1 MKSQQNQGFENAK
14 STFVQFDGGLNLN
27 DDPIVIQP
35 PQTTTATNVWYATP
49 GQVRSLPPFI
59 QGQFSN
65 FNFTNTYA
73 VYPRDV
79 QEPFTTGDVLAL
91 AEIPDVDWRQNST
104 LPATLTAPFLVTGSA
119 KGASRQHSTS
129 PLYPINI
136 RQKLTYTPDSI
147 PPASVTSPMLS
158 MASNAGWGVLVT
170 STNSGTA
177 VTASL
182 SIVDAS
188 ANTVSEIPFVISYT
202 ASVLQYD
209 IVEFAGNPGIFL
221 FAYVS
226 TSGSIAT
233 VNFLRINKTAAGALA
248 STSLGTATLTNT
260 TTPVVGIP
268 VTPSWQLVSAT
279 SATYFACNGVA
290 AGNNVILRQV
300 NTGALGTTF
309 TLTTTSTNPGTALGA
324 WVDDTGAFVFVA
336 YNGQANNADARVV
349 MFNTSTN
356 AFGTP
361 AGVAITNASTII
373 QLTGYA
379 KNGICTIWGCS
390 SRASATNTSPF
401 PNPIWSLS
409 IRSATYTYSFPTITQ
424 ASSNG
429 NAGGFYLYQA
439 TGICLA
445 SRAANLLPN
454 STSGVVLART
464 GSVDPNTTVATQYAQ
479 PTYVFVDH
487 LCRVVGALPTGQAP
501 ADTSLYTPL
510 GASFNVDQQMLPA
523 VPKLSNP
530 NAASMLEYIFPI
542 WQPVVEGFNAGP
554 YTAAQLNNGGAF
566 TVGGF
571 GPPNIVQYRVQLI
584 SATLAANLSTSSAV
598 TAGRSQVFSGLL
610 PLLFDGRSVSEAGWI
625 NAPHWPVAGTA
636 TGTITLPAG
645 TYLYRAIYRWFDAA
659 GQIHR
664 SSPSPALS
672 VTVPVGGVNV
682 QNILVP
688 NPPFTARLSNA
699 GGTVPGS
706 GLGIEL
712 YRTDAGGTTFY
723 LVGSANAVQAQSQ
736 IAGANFSLNSFYTNF
751 ADSTPPTTSS
761 AFGVAFPAYW
771 QSHYQ
776 SSQLPNFVWQC
787 SSQGRHFALACVDG
801 SYRVYFSNVWSPGI
815 APEWSVTGYVQ
826 VPPELGD
833 CRSMAPLDDKILI
846 FATRG
851 VGVFNGQGPG
861 TAPGSNGI
869 DLDVGVG
876 FSLVVPIPNSSGVQG
891 SGCPVTLPTGV
902 MYQAAEGF
910 SMIGRGLEVDHEVGA
925 PVEVLTGYYG
935 TAGTQFATGNV
946 LPEMTAVV
954 FTNPSGD
961 ALVFD
966 YQSKKWST
974 WRATDTGPIAG
985 IVQRQDGTIYAAQQ
999 LVSGATLP
1007 TNYTAKGVSVNN
1019 GISVLYQPGASLPS
1033 QTNFTLPNMVVETP
1047 WLNVGEVPGG
1057 EGAAWEALLLGQY
1070 FSPHILQVEIAT
1082 NFGDYGNVANYI
1094 TQFPVSTDP
1103 KPYQFRIRTPNG
1115 ARVFSIR
1122 YRITLLP
1129 PAVAPVSVISD
1140 YARITGLMVFSG
1152 SMQGNSRLGYGV
1164 SR

>member
-35 PQTTTATNVWYATP
+35 PQTTTATNVWYSTP

-73 VYPRDV
+73 VFPRDV

-91 AEIPDVDWRQNST
+91 AEVPDVDWRQNTT

-136 RQKLTYTPDSI
+136 RQKLTFTPDLAA
-147 PPASVTSPMLS
+147 PASTVSPLLV
-158 MASNAGWGVLVT
+158 MASNAAWGILTTATVT
-170 STNSGTA
+170 GGV

-182 SIVDAS
+182 NIVDAS
-188 ANTVSEIPFVISYT
+188 ANTVNEIPLTLTFNATIT
-202 ASVLQYD
+202 QID
-209 IVEFAGNPGIFL
+209 MTEFAGNPGVFL
-221 FAYVS
+221 LAYVS
-226 TSGSIAT
+226 TSGAVAT
-233 VNFLRINKTAAGALA
+233 LNFARINKTAAGALT
-248 STSLGTATLTNT
+248 STAIGTITLVNT
-260 TTPVVGIP
+260 TSPIVGIP
-268 VTPSWQLVSAT
+268 VTPSWQLISAA
-279 SATYFACNGVA
+279 ATTYVVANGA
-290 AGNNVILRQV
+290 TGASNVIIRPV
-300 NTGALGTTF
+300 TTTGLGTSV
-309 TLTTTSTNPGTALGA
+309 TLASGQVNPGTAIGA
-324 WVDDTGAFVFVA
+324 WVDDTGVFVFVA
-336 YNGQANNADARVV
+336 YNGVSNNSDARLIV
-349 MFNTSTN
+349 FNSSN
-356 AFGTP
+356 SGIGAPVSLPFSSNSS
-361 AGVAITNASTII
+361 IMH
-373 QLTGYA
+373 LTGYA
-379 KNGICTIWGCS
+379 KNGICTVWGTG
-390 SRASATNTSPF
+390 SRPTNTNTSPF
-401 PNPIWSLS
+401 PNPAWTINL
-409 IRSATYTYSFPTITQ
+409 RSVIFTYSGATLT
-424 ASSNG
+424 AGSSNANSG
-429 NAGGFYLYQA
+429 QMYLYQA
-439 TGICLA
+439 TGLSLA
-445 SRAANLLPN
+445 SRAATLLPG
-454 STSGVVLART
+454 STSGVVLVRT
-464 GSVDPNTTVATQYAQ
+464 GSVDPVTTSATQYAQ
-479 PTYVFVDH
+479 PTYVFVDQ
-487 LCRVVGALPTGQAP
+487 LCRVVGALPAGQAP
-501 ADTSLYTPL
+501 ADTSLYTPV
-510 GASFNVDQQMLPA
+510 GATFGVDQQMLPP

-530 NAASMLEYIFPI
+530 NAASMLEAIFPV

-610 PLLFDGRSVSEAGWI
+610 PLLFDGRSVSEAGWL
-625 NAPHWPVAGTA
+625 NAPHWPVAGTS

-736 IAGANFSLNSFYTNF
+736 IAGSNFSLNSFYTNF

-1019 GISVLYQPGASLPS
+1019 GVSVLYQPGVSLPT